1 MKKET
6 RSECPV
12 SRSLEIFGDR
22 WTLLIIRD
30 IAFIGNKKFE
40 DFLTSPEKIS
50 TNILADRLKKL
61 EESGIIEKRLYG
73 THSQRGEYF
82 LTEKGETLIPVL
94 HVIAEWGKKQLKNQE
109 NISRKA

>member
-1 MKKET
+1 MRKET
-6 RSECPV
+6 RSDCPI

-30 IAFIGNKKFE
+30 IAFIGNRKFE
-40 DFLTSPEKIS
+40 EFLNSPEKIS

-61 EESGIIEKRLYG
+61 EEMGIIEKKLYG

-82 LTEKGETLIPVL
+82 LTEKGETLKPVL
-94 HVIAEWGKKQLKNQE
+94 KAIADWG
-109 NISRKA
+109 RTYA